1 MSGSIPSEISAGIT
15 FGVSL
20 SYPEYAA
27 SEWGL
32 TLILRGPQAI
42 SIEAVRAGEVFTL
55 SASAETT
62 AGWAPGAYWWQL
74 RAADGVETALLE
86 DGQLRIL
93 EDLAA
98 AEGAFDGRSHAEK
111 VLEAVEAVIE
121 GRASID
127 QQSYSIN
134 NRSLTRTP
142 MADLLKLRAV
152 YRAQVQAAKA
162 AKNGRGRLGRVMRVR
177 FS

>member
-1 MSGSIPSEISAGIT
+1 MAGSIPSEISAGIT

-27 SEWGL
+27 PEWGL

-42 SIEAVRAGEVFTL
+42 SLDAVREGDEFTF
-55 SASAETT
+55 SASADVT
-62 AGWAPGAYWWQL
+62 AGWQPGTYWWQL
-74 RAADGVETALLE
+74 RAIDSFETVLLE
-86 DGQLRIL
+86 DGQLRVR

-98 AEGAFDGRSHAEK
+98 GEGAFDGRSHAEK

-142 MADLLKLRAV
+142 LADLLKLRAV

-162 AKNGRGRLGRVMRVR
+162 GKNGGRLGRMHRVR

>member
-1 MSGSIPSEISAGIT
+1 MAGSIPSEIAAGIT

-27 SEWGL
+27 PEWGL

-42 SIEAVRAGEVFTL
+42 TLDAVRNGDEFTF

-62 AGWAPGAYWWQL
+62 AAWAPGTYWWQL
-74 RAADGVETALLE
+74 RAVDSFETVLLE
-86 DGQLRIL
+86 DGQTKVLQ
-93 EDLAA
+93 DLSAV
-98 AEGAFDGRSHAEK
+98 EGAFDGRSHAVK

-152 YRAQVQAAKA
+152 YRAQVQAEKA
-162 AKNGRGRLGRVMRVR
+162 SKNGGRLGRVMRVR